1 VSDGERIRPRFEL
14 EDRPMSRLEPEALPA
29 VLEPTVRGG
38 SGRLATAGV
47 ALLVVGLTALQAGN
61 FVADQFA
68 RSAPL
73 GWVTLGVA
81 AGGFGLVGAG
91 VWRELR
97 GLFAVRSVDQLRAAF
112 ADPARVRDAARHW
125 LRELPEGP
133 ALLPAIEAT
142 NDPDAILALLRAG
155 PAATLRAQAEALGRG
170 AALQVFAAGAAIPS
184 PAFDALLVA
193 WRGARLVRQIAELHG
208 LRPGLLGTLSL
219 LRRTALSAAT
229 VLATDVAADAMARAL
244 LSNPLFGRLAGD
256 VAGAGV
262 AARRM
267 VVLARVTEA
276 ACSPLERIR

>member
-1 VSDGERIRPRFEL
+1 MSDRVRPRFEL
-14 EDRPMSRLEPEALPA
+14 EAQPVSRLEPEPLPA
-29 VLEPTVRGG
+29 VLDPRVGVG
-38 SGRLATAGV
+38 AGRLATAGV
-47 ALLVVGLTALQAGN
+47 ALLVVGLPALQAGN

-68 RSAPL
+68 RAPAL
-73 GWVTLGVA
+73 GWATLGVA
-81 AGGFGLVGAG
+81 VGGFGLLGAG

-97 GLFAVRSVDQLRAAF
+97 GLFAVRSVDRLRAGF
-112 ADPARVRDAARHW
+112 ADPARVRDAARLW

-142 NDPDAILALLRAG
+142 NDPDAILALVRAG

-184 PAFDALLVA
+184 PAFEALLVA

-229 VLATDVAADAMARAL
+229 VLASDVAADAMARAL

-267 VVLARVTEA
+267 VVLARVTDA
-276 ACSPLERIR
+276 ACSPLERV